1 MVERGS
7 RYIITTT
14 DNIYVSPSVK
24 ILKEQGKVLFP
35 VTSISNGFDVLEAKL
50 TEVVSIFKEN
60 YEKSDVTEEL
70 IPLEDNIL
78 TLV

>member
-24 ILKEQGKVLFP
+24 ILKEQSKILFP
-35 VTSISNGFDVLEAKL
+35 ISSVSNGFDVLEVKL
-50 TEVVSIFKEN
+50 NEVVSIFKEN

-70 IPLEDNIL
+70 IPLEDNS
-78 TLV
+78 LVLV